1 MKVFVSKHERSTPR
15 STFAN
20 INVFMSANMGAQ
32 LAAPHPL
39 SPRRPTGPL
48 YALAALHP
56 LAAPLPEGCV
66 EPPPH

>member
-1 MKVFVSKHERSTPR
+1 M
-15 STFAN
+15 FAN

-48 YALAALHP
+48 YALAAPTTTATTANAL
-56 LAAPLPEGCV
+56 GRV
-66 EPPPH
+66 EPPP